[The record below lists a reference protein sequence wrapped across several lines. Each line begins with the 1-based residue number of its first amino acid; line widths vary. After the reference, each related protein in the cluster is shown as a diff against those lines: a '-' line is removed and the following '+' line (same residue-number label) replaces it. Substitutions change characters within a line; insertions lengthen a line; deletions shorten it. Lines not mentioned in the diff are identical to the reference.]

1 MGSASALEK
10 TEHVPGSVWGSRS
23 IQSIWTIHVVE
34 ALLVL

>member
-10 TEHVPGSVWGSRS
+10 TEHVPGSIWGRS
-23 IQSIWTIHVVE
+23 IHLV